1 MDTRVKII
9 SPDAAADIARHQKLR
24 ILSGRFD
31 PLVAEHARRIAEMAQ
46 DGPLLVLVL
55 DYEGAI
61 LPSGARAELVA
72 ALQAVRYV
80 SVVDGSALD
89 EMSGSFNIVRE
100 DDEDILRQKQLL
112 EHIRSREPR

>member
-9 SPDAAADIARHQKLR
+9 SPDAAADIARHQKVR

-31 PLVAEHARRIAEMAQ
+31 PLLAEHARRIADVAQ
-46 DGPLLVLVL
+46 DGPLLVFVL
-55 DYEGAI
+55 DYDGAI

-80 SVVDGSALD
+80 SVVDGPALD
-89 EMSGSFNIVRE
+89 EMSGKFNIIR
-100 DDEDILRQKQLL
+100 DDNDDILRQKQLL
-112 EHIRSREPR
+112 EHIRSREPK